1 MSIVAK
7 ERTTRLFLKKEAI
20 EDTLEVYSASDSV
33 RHEGAEIPLPRP
45 RNLVEDRDGSAAAG
59 ELIRLAR
66 EGGFT
71 YPETH
76 LRPPGTIIATAEQEA
91 LLEALFGS
99 VNTVLTTGKTTVN
112 DAAATVS
119 LITLTSVV
127 GLEVGDFLYFV
138 SPGEGSLIQDITGN
152 DVTLAI
158 PLSAAPADTTDV
170 LGGKQYRP
178 LAAGT
183 ENPTL
188 SAILDLDNFQRATT
202 GVTANEGAVRFTQG
216 DSIKLSANGH
226 SSGKR
231 SYLGHSSVEDAGG
244 IDGATDPITIEIPD
258 GDHYKFRI
266 DDGELF
272 IQIEDEVLR
281 VTAVDRVSSPRELT
295 AVRAQKGSSIATHA
309 QNTAITTW
317 KAAATKTGT
326 ALVGI
331 TGRGAVVIDG
341 VTYTF
346 KLREAILNVANG
358 YVRVNDY
365 GENFQNDRF
374 RQGTRPRQASNW
386 SVTARLDPNLVRL
399 WGLAEQVTA
408 VSIVVWGGD
417 TEGRIIGAGSVFV
430 DFEVPD
436 PSSGGGDQVTLPLT
450 GQCLESDLGSA
461 NEFVFAIT

>member
-7 ERTTRLFLKKEAI
+7 ERTARLFLKKETV
-20 EDTLEVYSASDSV
+20 EDTLEVYAAADSV
-33 RHEGAEIPLPRP
+33 RHEGAEISLPRP
-45 RNLVEDRDGSAAAG
+45 RNIVEDRDGSVAAG

-76 LRPPGTIIATAEQEA
+76 LRPPGTLIATAEQEA
-91 LLEALFGS
+91 LIEALFGS

-112 DAAATVS
+112 DAAATTT

-127 GLEVGDFLYFV
+127 GLVQGDFLFFV

-152 DVTLAI
+152 DVTLAV
-158 PLSAAPADTTDV
+158 PLSAAPADTTEV

-188 SAILDLDNFQRATT
+188 SAVLDLDNFQRATT
-202 GVTANEGAVRFTQG
+202 GVTANDGAVRFTQG

-231 SYLGHSSVEDAGG
+231 SYLGHSSVADVAGV
-244 IDGATDPITIEIPD
+244 DGVSDPVTIEIPD
-258 GDHYKFRI
+258 GDHYKFRV
-266 DDGELF
+266 DDGDLF
-272 IQIEDEVLR
+272 IQIEDEVLK
-281 VTAVDRVSSPRELT
+281 VTAVDRISSPRTLT
-295 AVRAQKGSSIATHA
+295 AARAQKTTVIAAHI

-317 KAAATKTGT
+317 KAAATKTGSP
-326 ALVGI
+326 LVGI

-365 GENFQNDRF
+365 GEDHQNDRF

-386 SVTARLDPNLVRL
+386 SVTARLDPDLVRL
-399 WGLAEQVTA
+399 WGLAEQVTS

-417 TEGRIIGAGSVFV
+417 TEGRIIGACSGLV

-436 PSSGGGDQVTLPLT
+436 PSSGGGDQVTLTLT
-450 GQCLESDLGSA
+450 GQCLEISLGAA
-461 NEFVFAIT
+461 NEFVLAIA